1 MSDDLAVSPRR
12 TQLALLHHSRRSLLL
27 APLAMAAGCASVRP
41 ERDAEQARID
51 GQGWHA
57 VPLPGKAQTQYRWV
71 QKDGRRSIAASADR
85 SASMWRRRVDVPAA
99 QLDKASFSW
108 RVDRLIDGAS
118 VADVDREDAPAR
130 VMFAFAGDVAR
141 LSMRT
146 RMMFELAHALTGE
159 APPYATL
166 MYVWEGKEPVGSLVV
181 NPRTD
186 RVRKIVLDS
195 GSSQLGQWRQHRR
208 DLVGDF
214 RRAFNEE
221 PGALVAIAVMTDA
234 DNTRS
239 QAEAW
244 YGPIELG

>member
-1 MSDDLAVSPRR
+1 MA
-12 TQLALLHHSRRSLLL
+12 RRSLLM
-27 APLAMAAGCASVRP
+27 APLAYVAGCTSVGTQS
-41 ERDAEQARID
+41 DAPGSRFA

-57 VPLPGKAQTQYRWV
+57 VPLPGKSQTSYRWV
-71 QKDGRRSIAASADR
+71 EKDGRASIAANADR
-85 SASMWRRRVDVPAA
+85 SASMWRRKVNVPSERLG
-99 QLDKASFSW
+99 QASFSW
-108 RVDRLIDGAS
+108 RVDRLIEGAS

-130 VMFAFAGDVAR
+130 VMFAFAGDAGR
-141 LSMRT
+141 LSART

-195 GSSQLGQWRQHRR
+195 GAAQLGQWRQHRR
-208 DLVGDF
+208 HLVDDF
-214 RRAFNEE
+214 RRAFGED
-221 PGALVAIAVMTDA
+221 PGPLVAIAVMTDA

-239 QAEAW
+239 VAEAW
-244 YGPIELG
+244 YGPIDLD